1 MDKSVE
7 TSQMSLVLYFMDW
20 AHIRPVCCLWRL
32 QTSETGI
39 SAAFTVIDSCRGQ
52 MPTEAHLD
60 FDALLLPLCFL
71 HRWEPGWSHRKET
84 DRTGSR
90 ARLFLLQGLD
100 ALSYDHR
107 SKKGQGS
114 QIGQHIFH
122 VGVTGGREVLPQIRL
137 GQNISGRFVLRLKV
151 GLSPLVLPPR
161 TAAWRMRSSR
171 GILSAGFVCWDL
183 REQATARNGVTFPS
197 RHPNECIQEY

>member
-1 MDKSVE
+1 MAK
-7 TSQMSLVLYFMDW
+7 
-20 AHIRPVCCLWRL
+20 
-32 QTSETGI
+32 TSETGI
-39 SAAFTVIDSCRGQ
+39 SAAFTVIYSCRGQ
-52 MPTEAHLD
+52 MPIFTEAHLD

-71 HRWEPGWSHRKET
+71 HRWEPGRRLSGYRKKS
-84 DRTGSR
+84 DRTGSATR
-90 ARLFLLQGLD
+90 FLLQGLD

-107 SKKGQGS
+107 GKKGQGS
-114 QIGQHIFH
+114 QIGLLIFH

-137 GQNISGRFVLRLKV
+137 GQDTSGMFVLRLKV
-151 GLSPLVLPPR
+151 WAFTTGFAPR

-197 RHPNECIQEY
+197 QHPNECIQEY

>member
-1 MDKSVE
+1 
-7 TSQMSLVLYFMDW
+7 MSLVLYFMDW
-20 AHIRPVCCLWRL
+20 AHIRPVCCLWRRPVQLVFL
-32 QTSETGI
+32 QLSPSSI
-39 SAAFTVIDSCRGQ
+39 VAAARCQFLRR
-52 MPTEAHLD
+52 PTLILTLYFCLYVFSIVGSPDGA
-60 FDALLLPLCFL
+60 CN
-71 HRWEPGWSHRKET
+71 RKKKT
-84 DRTGSR
+84 DRTGSP
-90 ARLFLLQGLD
+90 ARFLLLRGLD

-107 SKKGQGS
+107 GKKGQGS

-137 GQNISGRFVLRLKV
+137 GQDISGMFVLRLKV

-183 REQATARNGVTFPS
+183 REQVTARNGVTFPS
-197 RHPNECIQEY
+197 QHPNECIQEY